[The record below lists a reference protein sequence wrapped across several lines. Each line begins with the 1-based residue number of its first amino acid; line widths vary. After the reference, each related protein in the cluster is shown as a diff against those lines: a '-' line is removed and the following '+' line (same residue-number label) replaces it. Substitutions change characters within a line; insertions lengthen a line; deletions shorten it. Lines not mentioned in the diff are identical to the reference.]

1 MINNS
6 NLSNNIKVKEKRSAK
21 TKPNKK
27 INSSAATLM
36 LLLAAIIWGSGFSAQ
51 RAGMERLGPMT
62 FAAVRFCVAAV
73 ALTIPVMIFRRRLR
87 GGLKTALRETLGGG
101 FICGFLLFAASLAQQ
116 IGLVHATSG
125 KAGFITALYIVL
137 TPIAGMLIGKRTG
150 RFVWVAVGFALAGMA
165 LMCIEPGFT
174 IRQEDR
180 WLMLCALIFTAQ
192 ILAVDKYAPRSD
204 GMLLSWIQVSVCAFF
219 SVISMFIWE
228 DPIGQAASRDIF
240 SSWLPIMYAG
250 VMSCAAAYTLQI
262 YGQRGAHPTLA
273 SLMMS
278 LEAVF
283 AALFGWIILGEQ
295 MTGRQSIGAVILF
308 AATAAAALAGKP
320 K

>member
-1 MINNS
+1 
-6 NLSNNIKVKEKRSAK
+6 
-21 TKPNKK
+21 
-27 INSSAATLM
+27 
-36 LLLAAIIWGSGFSAQ
+36 
-51 RAGMERLGPMT
+51 
-62 FAAVRFCVAAV
+62 
-73 ALTIPVMIFRRRLR
+73 
-87 GGLKTALRETLGGG
+87 
-101 FICGFLLFAASLAQQ
+101 
-116 IGLVHATSG
+116 
-125 KAGFITALYIVL
+125 
-137 TPIAGMLIGKRTG
+137 MLIGKRTG

-240 SSWLPIMYAG
+240 SSWLPIIYAG
-250 VMSCAAAYTLQI
+250 VRSCAAAYTLQI